1 MLGDVIRGSWEGAES
16 GTGMGRWLEG
26 GRELWDRP
34 QLCRHYEYL
43 YDELMKYI
51 EEHPE
56 LRCPIPLS
64 LFPTLI
70 LGSNPL

>member
-1 MLGDVIRGSWEGAES
+1 MLGDVIRGSWEGGES

-56 LRCPIPLS
+56 LR
-64 LFPTLI
+64 
-70 LGSNPL
+70 